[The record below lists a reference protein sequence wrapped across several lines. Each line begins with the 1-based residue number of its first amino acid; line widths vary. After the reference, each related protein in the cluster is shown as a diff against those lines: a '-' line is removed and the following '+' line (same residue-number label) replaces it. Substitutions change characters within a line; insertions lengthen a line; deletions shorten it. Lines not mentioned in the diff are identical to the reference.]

1 MRRKQQLSVMP
12 EVPLSSPFLR
22 LDPSLPKKELA
33 KIRDNFSAVVLHG
46 SHLWLGGDEGTSIDR
61 MTREADGNFGS
72 HTRFDLAPLLQ
83 LPGGGEEIDIEG
95 LAVDGGYLWLIGSHS
110 LKRKK
115 AEAGKTAAENIKR
128 LADVGADGNRFT
140 LARVPLDSSG
150 KPVKKQGELTVA
162 RLQGD
167 ARGNL
172 LTEALKKDDHIGPF
186 VPRVSSGAIDGI
198 PSKDNGLDVEGL
210 AVSGNRVFLGLRGP
224 VLRGWTVVIELKVT
238 DGSSGVLMLDD
249 LGSSSVRFR
258 RHFLQLEGLGV
269 RDLVIHGK
277 DVFALAGPTMDL
289 DGPVCIYRWSNALE
303 QGADSLT
310 FLKDL
315 KRVVSV
321 PFGIGT
327 DHAEGLTL
335 VPGGALAGMVCYDS
349 PDKARIEGINEG
361 GVRAD
366 VFSLNAS

>member
-1 MRRKQQLSVMP
+1 MP
-12 EVPLSSPFLR
+12 DTPKSSPILR
-22 LDPSLPKKELA
+22 LDPTLSKKELA
-33 KIRDNFSAVVLHG
+33 KIRDNFSAVVLHD

-61 MTREADGNFGS
+61 MTRDADGNFGS
-72 HTRFDLAPLLQ
+72 HTRLDLAPLLK

-95 LAVDGGYLWLIGSHS
+95 LDVDGGYLWLIGSHS

-115 AEAGKTAAENIKR
+115 AEADKTVAENIKR
-128 LADVGADGNRFT
+128 LANVSADGNRFT

-150 KPVKKQGELTVA
+150 KPVEKQGDLTVA

-172 LTEALKKDDHIGPF
+172 LTEALKKDNHIGPF
-186 VPRVSSGAIDGI
+186 VPRVLPDGTIEGI

-224 VLRGWTVVIELKVT
+224 VLRGWTVVIELQVT
-238 DGSSGVLMLDD
+238 DGSSGVFMLDV
-249 LGSSSVRFR
+249 LGSSGLNFR

-269 RDLVIHGK
+269 RDLVVHGQ
-277 DVFALAGPTMDL
+277 DLFVLAGPTMDL
-289 DGPVCIYRWSNALE
+289 DGPVFIYRWSNALE
-303 QGADSLT
+303 QRADSLT

-315 KRVVSV
+315 NRVVSV
-321 PFGIGT
+321 PFGIGK

-335 VPGGALAGMVCYDS
+335 VPGDALAGMVCYDS
-349 PDKARIEGINEG
+349 PNKARIAGTNED

-366 VFSLNAS
+366 VFSLNAE

>member
-1 MRRKQQLSVMP
+1 MP
-12 EVPLSSPFLR
+12 DTAKGFPILR
-22 LDPSLPKKELA
+22 LDPALPKKEME

-61 MTREADGNFGS
+61 MTLDADGNFGS
-72 HTRFDLAPLLQ
+72 HTRFDLAPLLK
-83 LPGGGEEIDIEG
+83 LPGGAEEIDIEG
-95 LAVDGGYLWLIGSHS
+95 LDVDGGYLWLIGSHS

-115 AEAGKTAAENIKR
+115 AEEKKTVPENIKR
-128 LADVGADGNRFT
+128 LADVTADGNRFT

-150 KPVKKQGELTVA
+150 KPVEKQGDLTVA

-167 ARGNL
+167 ARGNV
-172 LTEALKKDDHIGPF
+172 LTEALKKDDHIRPF
-186 VPRVSSGAIDGI
+186 VPRVLPDGTVEGI

-210 AVSGNRVFLGLRGP
+210 AVSGNRVFLGLRVP
-224 VLRGWTVVIELKVT
+224 VLRGWTVVIELQVT
-238 DGSSGVLMLDD
+238 EGSSGVFVLDD
-249 LGSSSVRFR
+249 LGSSGVKFR

-269 RDLVIHGK
+269 RDLVIHEK
-277 DVFALAGPTMDL
+277 DLFVLAGPTMDL
-289 DGPVCIYRWSNALE
+289 DGPVSIYRWSNALE

-315 KRVVSV
+315 KRAVSL
-321 PFGIGT
+321 PFGIGK

-335 VPGGALAGMVCYDS
+335 VPGHALSGMVCYDS
-349 PDKARIEGINEG
+349 PHKTRIVGINED

-366 VFSLNAS
+366 VFSLDA

>member
-1 MRRKQQLSVMP
+1 MP
-12 EVPLSSPFLR
+12 DVPLSSPILR
-22 LDPSLPKKELA
+22 LDSSLPKEELA

-61 MTREADGNFGS
+61 MTRDADGNFGS
-72 HTRFDLAPLLQ
+72 HTRFDLAPLLK
-83 LPGGGEEIDIEG
+83 LPGGGGEIDIEG

-115 AEAGKTAAENIKR
+115 AEAKKTVPENIKR
-128 LADVGADGNRFT
+128 LADVAADGNRFT

-150 KPVKKQGELTVA
+150 TPVEKQGDLTVA

-167 ARGNL
+167 ARGNV
-172 LTEALKKDDHIGPF
+172 LTEALKKDGHIGPF
-186 VPRVSSGAIDGI
+186 VPRVLPDETVEGI

-224 VLRGWTVVIELKVT
+224 VLRGWTVVIELQVT
-238 DGSSGVLMLDD
+238 DGSSGVFMLDV
-249 LGSSSVRFR
+249 LGSSSVKFR
-258 RHFLQLEGLGV
+258 RHFLQLDGLGV

-277 DVFALAGPTMDL
+277 DVFVLAGPTMDL
-289 DGPVCIYRWSNALE
+289 DGPVFIYRWSNALE

-310 FLKDL
+310 FLEGL

-321 PFGIGT
+321 PFGIRK

-335 VPGGALAGMVCYDS
+335 VPGDALAGMVCYDS

-361 GVRAD
+361 GVSTD